1 MFLSFFYF
9 SAMMKRLSV
18 LPVLLFSIVLIF
30 GFTACQ
36 SGRNMVESGNYDGA
50 VDFYAHKLR
59 GKKKKKTDHV
69 KGLEL
74 AFRKAQNRDLNTANH
89 LINTGRPENWERVND
104 LHRQIRRRQN
114 KVAPLLPLVANDG
127 YRATLEFVD
136 IAALEAESCRKAA
149 DYLYDKASELVSR
162 AAADHDKSAAR
173 EAYELLVDLE
183 NRYFRDYRESRV
195 LKTRARELGTS
206 YILVDVQNNSGRI
219 LPIFFS
225 DRLLAMSKRDLDSEW
240 KDFSFQKQNGID
252 YDYRVVFKVRNI
264 DVSPERIHER
274 AYTDEKEIQDGKEYV
289 LDDKGNVKKDTNGN
303 DITRPR
309 FIRIRA
315 NVVEVFQSKAAR
327 LSGHMEIYDA
337 HHNNMLDM
345 RDLSTEVLFE
355 NYASTFIGDKRALSD
370 ESCRRIGNSPQPFP
384 LDEDML
390 VQAAERLKPNLRE
403 ELRRSRAIL

>member
-1 MFLSFFYF
+1 
-9 SAMMKRLSV
+9 MKRLSV
-18 LPVLLFSIVLIF
+18 LPVLLFSLVLIF

-36 SGRNMVESGNYDGA
+36 SGRNMMESGNYDGA
-50 VDFYAHKLR
+50 VDFYARKLR
-59 GKKKKKTDHV
+59 GKKNKKNDHV

-89 LINTGRPENWERVND
+89 LTDAGRPENWERINE

-114 KVAPLLPLVANDG
+114 RIAPLLPLVSKDG
-127 YRATLEFVD
+127 YRANIEFVD
-136 IAALEAESCRKAA
+136 IAALEAESCRRAA
-149 DYLYDKASELVSR
+149 DYLYEKASALINR
-162 AAADHDKSAAR
+162 AAADQDKNAAR
-173 EAYELLVDLE
+173 EAYNLLHDLE

-195 LKTRARELGTS
+195 LKVRARELGTS

-219 LPIFFS
+219 LPAYFS
-225 DRLLAMSKRDLDSEW
+225 SRLLAMSKRDLDSEW
-240 KDFSFQKQNGID
+240 KDFSFQEQPGVA
-252 YDYRVVFKVRNI
+252 YDRVVFKVRNI

-274 AYTDEKEIQDGKEYV
+274 AYIDEKEIQDGKEYV
-289 LDDKGNVKKDTNGN
+289 LDERGNVKKDTNGN

-327 LSGHMEIYDA
+327 LSGHVEIYDT
-337 HHNNMLDM
+337 HRNNMLDM

-355 NYASTFIGDKRALSD
+355 HYASTFTGDKRALSD
-370 ESCRRIGNSPQPFP
+370 ESCRRIGNNPMPFP
-384 LDEDML
+384 PDEDML